1 MLGKSILIG
10 VFCYLASLGVP
21 WFLGTTGG
29 FYYLSR
35 PLISG
40 MIVGLILGDVQ
51 AGISIG
57 ATVQALYLSLI
68 VPGGVAAADITFVAY
83 PAIALAMLSGA
94 DPEVAVS
101 LAATVGLL
109 GVIFFNLI
117 ETVNTFWN
125 HLADSYAEKNNL
137 KGYWRA
143 NAIYP
148 QITTFILRFIPTFL
162 AVYFGA
168 QYAENFINSVPP
180 TLMQI
185 MSTLGG
191 VLPAVGIGLL
201 LSQIMKE
208 KISVIYF
215 LAGFVGIVSLDLDM
229 ISLTILGATMALMH
243 YKYSAKQLAYTTGE
257 STMDDDDDEE
267 EVL

>member
-1 MLGKSILIG
+1 MLGKAILIG
-10 VFCYLASLGVP
+10 IFCYIASLGVP

-40 MIVGLILGDVQ
+40 MFVGLILGDIRT
-51 AGISIG
+51 GILIG
-57 ATVQALYLSLI
+57 AAVQALYLSLI

-101 LAATVGLL
+101 LAATIGLL

-125 HLADSYAEKNNL
+125 HLADSFAEKDDL

-148 QITTFILRFIPTFL
+148 QITTFILRFVPTFL
-162 AVYFGA
+162 AVYYGA
-168 QYAENFINSVPP
+168 QYAESFINSVPS

-208 KISVIYF
+208 KLLVIYF
-215 LAGFVGIVSLDLDM
+215 LAGFVGIVSLNLDM
-229 ISLTILGATMALMH
+229 ISLTILGGTIAFMH
-243 YKYSAKQLAYTTGE
+243 YKYSGKQQASVTNEG
-257 STMDDDDDEE
+257 MIDDEE
-267 EVL
+267 VL

>member
-1 MLGKSILIG
+1 MLGKAILIG
-10 VFCYLASLGVP
+10 IVCYIASLGVP
-21 WFLGTTGG
+21 WFFGTTGG

-40 MIVGLILGDVQ
+40 MFVGLILGDVRT
-51 AGISIG
+51 GITIG
-57 ATVQALYLSLI
+57 AAVQALYLSLI
-68 VPGGVAAADITFVAY
+68 VPGGVASADITFVAY
-83 PAIALAMLSGA
+83 PAIALSMLSGA

-101 LAATVGLL
+101 LAATIGLL

-117 ETVNTFWN
+117 ETINTFWN
-125 HLADSYAEKNNL
+125 HLADSYAQKNDL

-148 QITTFILRFIPTFL
+148 QLTTFIFRFFPTFL

-168 QYAENFINSVPP
+168 QYAESFINSLPP
-180 TLMQI
+180 MLMEI

-208 KISVIYF
+208 KLLVIYF
-215 LAGFVGIVSLDLDM
+215 LVGFVGVVSLKLDM
-229 ISLTILGATMALMH
+229 ISLTILGATISLMH
-243 YKYSAKQLAYTTGE
+243 YKYSNKQVVSVANEGIT
-257 STMDDDDDEE
+257 DDEDE